1 MLAHGHANFNT
12 NNVVK
17 LLCKLIWWVFSTT
30 ISSIRAGFLPSD
42 QQHLLLWDFWDGC
55 FTSDMKYALYLSWPY
70 LFFSHWSLVILV
82 SYLFIHS
89 CNYCYSDLAQA
100 RFIFTIFLPIPIQ
113 CWNYMCIPLNLIIVA
128 LIITI
133 FSYVKYLN
141 YSFSE
146 IIYIY
151 FTTWKKSM
159 SLLKSKID

>member
-1 MLAHGHANFNT
+1 MSFQHHY
-12 NNVVK
+12 
-17 LLCKLIWWVFSTT
+17 LIFKGWL
-30 ISSIRAGFLPSD
+30 SSIRSTTSTTVR
-42 QQHLLLWDFWDGC
+42 LLRWLLHQWYEIC
-55 FTSDMKYALYLSWPY
+55 IASILTILV
-70 LFFSHWSLVILV
+70 LFSLVLGYF
-82 SYLFIHS
+82 SFLSFIHS
-89 CNYCYSDLAQA
+89 CNYCYSYLAQV

-128 LIITI
+128 LIITM